1 MDIQAKKKCG
11 YDICISYT
19 CVIVVK
25 YSFLLSNC
33 FQLATCFDGF
43 NWVSGGDNK
52 TGYTFLKVVLHIQQT
67 QNNFD
72 NPRLTFLFPPF
83 SSPPSPEENLGVF
96 GN

>member
-1 MDIQAKKKCG
+1 MSMIFV
-11 YDICISYT
+11 YHILVS
-19 CVIVVK
+19 
-25 YSFLLSNC
+25 LLSNTVSS
-33 FQLATCFDGF
+33 FLIVSNLQLAAAVLTECL
-43 NWVSGGDNK
+43 GGDNK